1 MEIVNYLKNE
11 MLLNESIPDIDY
23 EFCYEPHA
31 IGITTKIVNG
41 KKKYFVY
48 EMNERCIPFCIVEQN
63 SFFFVLSFAREFYEA
78 KLDYIK
84 KFKKTTNN
92 NLKK

>member
-1 MEIVNYLKNE
+1 MGNDVNYLKNE

-48 EMNERCIPFCIVEQN
+48 EMNERNSPFCIVEKN
-63 SFFFVLSFAREFYEA
+63 SFLEALSFAKEFYEA

-84 KFKKTTNN
+84 KLKKKTSRN
-92 NLKK
+92 